1 MLAAYLELMKP
12 RILILLLITGFCAMV
27 VAAGGMPEPWL
38 ALRTMI
44 GLALVCGG
52 ANAVNMWYD
61 RDMDQIMRRTQKRP
75 LPSGRLQPWQALV
88 FGIACGVAGTLLL
101 GLTVNWLAAAMGLS
115 GYLFYV
121 FIYTMWLK
129 RSTPQNIVIGGAAG
143 SFPPLVG
150 WAAVTGSLGWA
161 PWLMF
166 LIVFLW
172 TPPHFWALALFKDD
186 DYRAA
191 GVPMMP
197 VVAGERSTKWQSLIY
212 AILLVPVSL
221 ALFFTGA
228 VGWLYVV
235 PAVLLSLGF
244 VWYSIILLRERFPET
259 RLAKRT
265 FGYSNMYLAL
275 IFLAM
280 VAGVSL

>member
-1 MLAAYLELMKP
+1 MLATYFELMKP
-12 RILILLLITGFCAMV
+12 RILVLLLITGFCAMV
-27 VAAGGMPEPWL
+27 VAAGGLPDLWL
-38 ALRTMI
+38 TFLTLL

-61 RDMDQIMRRTQKRP
+61 RDMDAIMRRTQKRP
-75 LPSGRLQPWQALV
+75 LPSGRLRPWQVLT
-88 FGIACGVAGTLLL
+88 FGIASGVAGTGLL
-101 GLTVNWLAAAMGLS
+101 GLSVNWLAAAMGLS

-150 WAAVTGSLGWA
+150 WAAVTGNLSWA
-161 PWLMF
+161 AWLMF

-172 TPPHFWALALFKDD
+172 TPPHFWALALFKEG
-186 DYRAA
+186 DYREA

-197 VVAGERSTKWQSLIY
+197 VVAGERSTKRQSLFY
-212 AILLVPVSL
+212 AVLLLPVSV
-221 ALFFTGA
+221 ALYFTGT
-228 VGWLYVV
+228 VGWLYLI
-235 PAVLLSLGF
+235 PALLLGLGF
-244 VWYSIILLRERFPET
+244 VWYSAILLQEKAPDT
-259 RLAKRT
+259 NVAKRT
-265 FGYSNMYLAL
+265 FGYSNLYLAL